1 MNAPLNDWLGDGRC
15 SLIGVVHL
23 GPLPGS
29 PRSIRPFRETIEGA
43 IEDALAWQSGG
54 ADAILVENFGDAP
67 FFPGTVP
74 PETVAAVT
82 ASAVAV
88 AESVDLPIGV
98 NVLRNDGEAALA
110 AAVAAGGRFI
120 RVNALTHAF
129 VSDQG
134 ILEGNAHL
142 LLRKR
147 KALGLPV
154 SSLAD
159 LLVKHAAPLAP
170 LDPILVA
177 REMIGR
183 GGADGLVVTG
193 SSTGSPIDP
202 GFLEEVAGAAGA
214 APLFVGS
221 GVTPDNVDA
230 CLPHAAG
237 FIVNTWCERDGR
249 IDANRVREIA
259 RKIRQ

>member
-1 MNAPLNDWLGDGRC
+1 MNAPVNVWLDEGGR

-29 PRSIRPFRETIEGA
+29 PRSFRPLRETIEGA
-43 IEDALAWQSGG
+43 IEDALAWRRGG
-54 ADAILVENFGDAP
+54 ADAILVENFGDSP

-82 ASAVAV
+82 AAAIAV
-88 AESVDLPIGV
+88 AESVDLPIGI

-110 AAVAAGGRFI
+110 AAVAAGGLFI

-134 ILEGNAHL
+134 ILEGNAHR

-147 KALGLPV
+147 KALGVPV
-154 SSLAD
+154 SILAD

-170 LDPILVA
+170 FDPILAA
-177 REMIGR
+177 REMTGR
-183 GGADGLVVTG
+183 GGADGLVITG
-193 SSTGSPIDP
+193 GATGDPVDP
-202 GFLEEVAGAAGA
+202 GFLEEVAGAVGTV
-214 APLFVGS
+214 PLFVGS
-221 GVTPDNVDA
+221 GVTPENIDT

-237 FIVNTWCERDGR
+237 FIVNTWCEKEGR
-249 IDANRVREIA
+249 IDSERVREIA
-259 RKIRQ
+259 GRIRQ